1 MNEILHANI
10 FFVIA
15 SVATVC
21 FCILVCICLYHL
33 IKILQSVRAILSRIE
48 EGSEVIAED
57 LSHLRASIM
66 EGGIVSRIIGLFFGG
81 MKTSAATKR
90 KRTFTRRSQ
99 KSHGNQETDDEEDQS
114 F

>member
-21 FCILVCICLYHL
+21 FSILISIVLYHL
-33 IKILQSVRAILSRIE
+33 IKIMQSVRAILTRVE

-57 LSHLRASIM
+57 LSQLRAAIM
-66 EGGIVSRIIGLFFGG
+66 DGGIVSRLVGLFFGG
-81 MKTSAATKR
+81 TSSASPRR
-90 KRTFTRRSQ
+90 KRTINSRNQ
-99 KSHGNQETDDEEDQS
+99 KKYGNEETDEADGTL
-114 F
+114 

>member
-21 FCILVCICLYHL
+21 FCILVSIVLYHL
-33 IKILQSVRAILSRIE
+33 IRIMQSIRAILTRVE

-57 LSHLRASIM
+57 LSHLRATIM
-66 EGGIVSRIIGLFFGG
+66 EGGIVSRLIGLFFGG
-81 MKTSAATKR
+81 MRRSAPKR
-90 KRTFTRRSQ
+90 KRTVNSRNH
-99 KSHGNQETDDEEDQS
+99 KKYGNQEADEEDRTL
-114 F
+114 